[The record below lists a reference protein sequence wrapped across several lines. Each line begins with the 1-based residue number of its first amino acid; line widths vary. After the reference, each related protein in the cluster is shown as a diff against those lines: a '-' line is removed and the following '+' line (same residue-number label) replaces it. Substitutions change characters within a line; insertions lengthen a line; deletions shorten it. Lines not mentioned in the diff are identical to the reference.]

1 MLDLRCELLL
11 ERLAELVNAIDLEAV
26 DGERVN
32 FESAI
37 VEDAEA
43 CILDMILD
51 LLE

>member
-26 DGERVN
+26 DGDRVN
-32 FESAI
+32 SESAI

-43 CILDMILD
+43 SILDMILD

>member
-1 MLDLRCELLL
+1 MLNLRCELLL
-11 ERLAELVNAIDLEAV
+11 ERLVELVNAIDLEAV
-26 DGERVN
+26 DGDRVN

-43 CILDMILD
+43 SILDMILD